1 MKAVFFD
8 LDGTIF
14 DTLDDITAAINYAL
28 RVYDGEEATKEEV
41 RGYVGKGLRRAL
53 SLAVAAK
60 HPNGIVDEEEF
71 SLMFTVMMNYYIH
84 HPVVH
89 TKAYDGIPE
98 LLSDLKKGRVKLGIV
113 SNKRNEI
120 VQEIVSALL
129 PDTIVTALLPDT
141 FDYVSGEVAG
151 YPLKPD
157 PTLLVSALKKVG
169 SSPAEA
175 LYVGDSEVDAETGR
189 RAGIR
194 TFIVSYGFR
203 TEAELRESGI
213 ENTINNVETLSEKL
227 KNEMNI

>member
-1 MKAVFFD
+1 MTMKAVFFD

-60 HPNGIVDEEEF
+60 HP
-71 SLMFTVMMNYYIH
+71 FTVMMNYYIH

-120 VQEIVSALL
+120 VQK
-129 PDTIVTALLPDT
+129 IVTALLPDT

-175 LYVGDSEVDAETGR
+175 LYAGDSEVDAETGR

-203 TEAELRESGI
+203 TEEELRESGI

>member
-60 HPNGIVDEEEF
+60 HTNGIVDEEEF

-89 TKAYDGIPE
+89 TKAYNGIPE
-98 LLSDLKKGRVKLGIV
+98 LLSDLKKGGVKLGIV

-120 VQEIVSALL
+120 VQEIV
-129 PDTIVTALLPDT
+129 TALLPDT
-141 FDYVSGEVAG
+141 FDYISGEVAG

-203 TEAELRESGI
+203 TEEELRESGI

>member
-1 MKAVFFD
+1 M
-8 LDGTIF
+8 
-14 DTLDDITAAINYAL
+14 
-28 RVYDGEEATKEEV
+28 
-41 RGYVGKGLRRAL
+41 
-53 SLAVAAK
+53 
-60 HPNGIVDEEEF
+60 
-71 SLMFTVMMNYYIH
+71 
-84 HPVVH
+84 
-89 TKAYDGIPE
+89 
-98 LLSDLKKGRVKLGIV
+98 
-113 SNKRNEI
+113 
-120 VQEIVSALL
+120 QE
-129 PDTIVTALLPDT
+129 IVTALLPDT

-203 TEAELRESGI
+203 TEEELRESGI

>member
-1 MKAVFFD
+1 MYIQKLPTKDTRVTGVITG
-8 LDGTIF
+8 GTVWGDKIH
-14 DTLDDITAAINYAL
+14 
-28 RVYDGEEATKEEV
+28 
-41 RGYVGKGLRRAL
+41 GKIVPIGADW
-53 SLAVAAK
+53 STV

-84 HPVVH
+84 HPAVH

-120 VQEIVSALL
+120 VQE
-129 PDTIVTALLPDT
+129 IVTALLPDT

-203 TEAELRESGI
+203 TEEELRESGI

>member
-84 HPVVH
+84 HPAVH
-89 TKAYDGIPE
+89 TKAYDGIPD

-120 VQEIVSALL
+120 VQE
-129 PDTIVTALLPDT
+129 IVTALLPDT

-203 TEAELRESGI
+203 TEEELRESGI